1 MIRKSV
7 LLGMGL
13 LMSLMVHADPTDL
26 WVIVN
31 DKNPVSNMEQSEVS
45 DLYLGRYQAFPN
57 GVFAIPL
64 DHLSDSLIRK
74 VFYQRLTD
82 KPISFIN
89 AYWARVLFT
98 EQSTPP
104 RQVSSDATVIDL
116 VRKNQSVMGYITAR
130 DTVPSGV
137 KLVLVLGQTN

>member
-1 MIRKSV
+1 MIRK
-7 LLGMGL
+7 GL
-13 LMSLMVHADPTDL
+13 LLILGIMLSSWAWAEPTDL

-31 DKNPVSNMEQSEVS
+31 DKNPISKLEKSEVS

-82 KPISFIN
+82 KPVSFIN
-89 AYWARVLFT
+89 AYWARILFT

-116 VRKNQSVMGYITAR
+116 VRKNQSAMGYITAR
-130 DTVPSGV
+130 ETVPAGIKV
-137 KLVLVLGQTN
+137 VYKLGQDE